1 MFLVFYFY
9 FFAGAVSGATNV
21 QEAVSAERIKRAQSQ
36 DAVIIE
42 ENPSD
47 DLEEASTAENQKRE
61 PVLSEEGSLGGFG
74 TVEIPNGDLG
84 GDISR
89 SPAEQRDGCESRE
102 ASNCTGLFFD
112 DKEETGKN
120 LELAVMEALQT
131 LIFILVRSG
140 DHI

>member
-1 MFLVFYFY
+1 MC
-9 FFAGAVSGATNV
+9 FFFSAGAVSGATNV
-21 QEAVSAERIKRAQSQ
+21 QEDISAERIKRAQSQ

-42 ENPSD
+42 ENASD
-47 DLEEASTAENQKRE
+47 DLEEASTAENLKRE

-89 SPAEQRDGCESRE
+89 SPAVSLEQQRDGCESRE

-131 LIFILVRSG
+131 LISILVRSG
-140 DHI
+140 DRI